1 MLLHLHKDVST
12 STNRT
17 HSVHQSQGV
26 RLSSEFVRTA
36 ANVSSP
42 LFDTA
47 YVKGTVNDP
56 TPFPEP
62 NAAHGSNHWAFERAL
77 SVALVPLV
85 GVGMVKHG
93 SSALLDGA
101 LALTLVVHSHIGF
114 DCILAD
120 YLHKRKF
127 PILGPLSSWGLRA
140 LTLTTLY
147 GLYEFNTS
155 KFPLRLSSSFCT
167 VLTVPTFLSTQTMS
181 DCRKSLPRRGPLR

>member
-1 MLLHLHKDVST
+1 MDACRRFTELFHRIDSHAECFVLTLLFSSLFFF
-12 STNRT
+12 RT
-17 HSVHQSQGV
+17 Q
-26 RLSSEFVRTA
+26 R
-36 ANVSSP
+36 
-42 LFDTA
+42 TA

-62 NAAHGSNHWAFERAL
+62 NAAHGSNHWAFERGL

-85 GVGMVKHG
+85 AAGFAKHG
-93 SSALLDGA
+93 CSAILDGA

-127 PILGPLSSWGLRA
+127 PIAGPLSTWTLRA
-140 LTLTTLY
+140 ATLATLY

-155 KFPLRLSSSFCT
+155 KLQPL
-167 VLTVPTFLSTQTMS
+167 FLVTTLKK
-181 DCRKSLPRRGPLR
+181 R

>member
-1 MLLHLHKDVST
+1 MLPGKEDALPWRNT
-12 STNRT
+12 SKTEPPN
-17 HSVHQSQGV
+17 
-26 RLSSEFVRTA
+26 
-36 ANVSSP
+36 ANPIPLLPSP
-42 LFDTA
+42 FTA

-56 TPFPEP
+56 TTFPEP

-85 GVGMVKHG
+85 AVGFAKHG
-93 SSALLDGA
+93 SSAILDGA

-127 PILGPLSSWGLRA
+127 PIAGPLSTWGLRA
-140 LTLTTLY
+140 ATLATLY

-155 KFPLRLSSSFCT
+155 KCRPG
-167 VLTVPTFLSTQTMS
+167 S
-181 DCRKSLPRRGPLR
+181 DEIDI